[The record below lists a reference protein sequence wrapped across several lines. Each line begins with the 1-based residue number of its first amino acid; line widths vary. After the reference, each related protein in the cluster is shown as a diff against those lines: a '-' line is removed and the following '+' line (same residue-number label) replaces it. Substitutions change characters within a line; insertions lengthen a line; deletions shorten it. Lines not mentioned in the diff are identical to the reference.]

1 MAGRQMLGEGATA
14 PAFRLRNMAGGET
27 SLSELTAIGPVLL
40 AFFKA
45 SCPTC
50 QLAFPYLERLKD
62 GNLPVV
68 GISQD
73 GINDTQEFVEEF
85 HLSMPM
91 LFDERKN
98 GYPASNAYGISTVPS
113 LFQVEA
119 DGTISHAWNGWAK
132 SDMRKLGERAGKE
145 VIRQSDKVPEF
156 KPG

>member
-1 MAGRQMLGEGATA
+1 MVGKGVAG
-14 PAFRLRNMAGGET
+14 PAFRLRNLAGGET
-27 SLSELTAIGPVLL
+27 SLSELTSKGPVLL
-40 AFFKA
+40 AFFKV

-62 GNLPVV
+62 GKLPVV

-73 GINDTQEFVEEF
+73 DSSDTREFLEEF

-91 LFDERKN
+91 LLDEKRN
-98 GYPASNAYGISTVPS
+98 GYAASNAYGISTVPS

-119 DGTISHAWNGWAK
+119 DGTISHAWNGWSK
-132 SDMRKLGERAGKE
+132 SDMRELGERAGNE
-145 VIRQSDKVPEF
+145 LIRQSDKVPEF